1 VPLGACGADADE
13 TSRSSDTATDLDAA
27 CAEIAA
33 AVPRGD
39 DVEIEVS
46 NDSFPAFVGSGQ
58 RFGCVVQVAGRTT
71 PEQPVPALVT
81 TFAESLGPGWETD
94 NALIADG
101 PSETVYGLWRD
112 EVLCLVRVR
121 WGDRVPSAPPGSGAY
136 EGTIGCE
143 HLPARQV
150 PQP

>member
-1 VPLGACGADADE
+1 MGDPGSRKRLRVSGRSGGRDAEGLHALTRTVRGLLTDCCLAGVRDLRGRFGLRTAAVALLVPLGACGADADE

-81 TFAESLGPGWETD
+81 TFAESLGPGW
-94 NALIADG
+94 
-101 PSETVYGLWRD
+101 
-112 EVLCLVRVR
+112 
-121 WGDRVPSAPPGSGAY
+121 
-136 EGTIGCE
+136 
-143 HLPARQV
+143 
-150 PQP
+150 